1 MQHAPA
7 PGVAPWR
14 RRTLHCCPDSTLEFR
29 YENHRA
35 ARHRAKTMV
44 ALTRLIARLSGFE
57 PRPFPSVSTVR
68 VGTPQH
74 RLAQRATFGHFANAF
89 RNLAVIV

>member
-1 MQHAPA
+1 MI
-7 PGVAPWR
+7 
-14 RRTLHCCPDSTLEFR
+14 TL
-29 YENHRA
+29 
-35 ARHRAKTMV
+35 
-44 ALTRLIARLSGFE
+44 ARLVAAISGNKS
-57 PRPFPSVSTVR
+57 RPFPKISVVR